1 MSTIKKI
8 PKIPR
13 LAQVVLVIG
22 GIYTGFWLIFDLFLG
37 QPIPKSLMGMYMF
50 FVVTGVLMVFTAT
63 EESTR
68 QLVHPIQAL
77 AEDPARRRWRNV
89 IFLVVPGLVAMA
101 VFLQMQ
107 PSDEAPLDARC
118 R

>member
-68 QLVHPIQAL
+68 H
-77 AEDPARRRWRNV
+77 
-89 IFLVVPGLVAMA
+89 
-101 VFLQMQ
+101 
-107 PSDEAPLDARC
+107 
-118 R
+118 